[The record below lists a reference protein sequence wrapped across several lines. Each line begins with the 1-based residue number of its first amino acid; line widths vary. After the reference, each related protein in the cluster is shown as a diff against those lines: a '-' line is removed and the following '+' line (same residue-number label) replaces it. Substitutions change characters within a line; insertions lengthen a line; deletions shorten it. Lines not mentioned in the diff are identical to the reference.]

1 MKAEVFCTYQENG
14 CLPKKSHELILTQT
28 RQVENN
34 VVNFYPAF
42 TYQRIT
48 GFGGAMTEAAACTLS
63 KLSDSDRDAALKDYF
78 GEDGSGYWLFIG
90 TAATI
95 LKL

>member
-1 MKAEVFCTYQENG
+1 MSSEEISRAYFDTNQAG
-14 CLPKKSHELILTQT
+14 
-28 RQVENN
+28 ENN